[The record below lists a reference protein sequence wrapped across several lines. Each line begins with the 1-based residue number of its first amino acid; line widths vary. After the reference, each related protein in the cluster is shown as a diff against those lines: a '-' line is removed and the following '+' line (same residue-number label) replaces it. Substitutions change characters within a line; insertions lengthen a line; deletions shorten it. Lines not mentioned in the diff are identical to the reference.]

1 MNCPRC
7 NAPNPDGQRFC
18 GSCGAPLPPP
28 QQDPNYGY
36 RQPKPNPNSSNRYNY
51 NYQQQP
57 NQNSYNQ
64 KYTQPQEP
72 PYYKTWF
79 LVLMSVVF
87 PIIGIILLWIGK
99 RPQKKAL
106 RILLTVF
113 LVFYT
118 FVRFAGCTATT
129 PDSSTTS
136 AKVESEKNNTD
147 NNEVAEQTQNQEEQK
162 EEQNLIDADVSD
174 CHVKY
179 ISASI
184 EDNYVDESCLVIYYE
199 FTNNSNENKCFDY
212 TIGAKA
218 FQDGVELKESNFHV
232 NDSTKDSSVE
242 IQPGTT
248 VTVASAYILR
258 NDTSEISLEV
268 STWLSDKP
276 KASMTIP
283 VPVQ

>member
-18 GSCGAPLPPP
+18 GSCGAPLPPL

-36 RQPKPNPNSSNRYNY
+36 RKPEPNPNSNHRYNY
-51 NYQQQP
+51 NYQQP

-64 KYTQPQEP
+64 KYTQPQEH

-87 PIIGIILLWIGK
+87 PVIGIILLWIGK
-99 RPQKKAL
+99 RPKKIAV
-106 RILLTVF
+106 RILLSVF

-118 FVRFAGCTATT
+118 FVKFTGCIAIT
-129 PDSSTTS
+129 PDSSTTNV
-136 AKVESEKNNTD
+136 KTESEKNNVKND
-147 NNEVAEQTQNQEEQK
+147 NKVVEQAPNQEEKK
-162 EEQNLIDADVSD
+162 EEQNLIDADVND

>member
-18 GSCGAPLPPP
+18 GSCGAPLPPL

-36 RQPKPNPNSSNRYNY
+36 RKPEPNPNSNHRYNY
-51 NYQQQP
+51 NYQQP

-64 KYTQPQEP
+64 KYTQPQEH

-99 RPQKKAL
+99 RPKKIAV
-106 RILLTVF
+106 RILLSVF

-118 FVRFAGCTATT
+118 FVKFTGCIAIT
-129 PDSSTTS
+129 PDSSTTNV
-136 AKVESEKNNTD
+136 KTESEKNNVKND
-147 NNEVAEQTQNQEEQK
+147 NKIVEQAPNQEEKK
-162 EEQNLIDADVSD
+162 EEQNLIDADVND

-199 FTNNSNENKCFDY
+199 FTNNSNKNKCFDY

-218 FQDGVELKESNFHV
+218 FQDGVELK
-232 NDSTKDSSVE
+232 T
-242 IQPGTT
+242 
-248 VTVASAYILR
+248 
-258 NDTSEISLEV
+258 
-268 STWLSDKP
+268 
-276 KASMTIP
+276 
-283 VPVQ
+283 

>member
-18 GSCGAPLPPP
+18 GSCGAPLPPL
-28 QQDPNYGY
+28 QQDLNYGY
-36 RQPKPNPNSSNRYNY
+36 RKPEPNPNSNHRYNY
-51 NYQQQP
+51 NYQQP

-64 KYTQPQEP
+64 KYTQPQEH

-87 PIIGIILLWIGK
+87 PVIGIILLWIGK
-99 RPQKKAL
+99 RPKKIAV
-106 RILLTVF
+106 RILLSVF

-118 FVRFAGCTATT
+118 FVKFTGCIAIT
-129 PDSSTTS
+129 PDSSTTNV
-136 AKVESEKNNTD
+136 KTESEKNNVKND
-147 NNEVAEQTQNQEEQK
+147 NKVVEQAPNQEEKK
-162 EEQNLIDADVSD
+162 EEQNLIDADVND

-179 ISASI
+179 IGASI

-218 FQDGVELKESNFHV
+218 FQDGVELKL
-232 NDSTKDSSVE
+232 K
-242 IQPGTT
+242 
-248 VTVASAYILR
+248 
-258 NDTSEISLEV
+258 
-268 STWLSDKP
+268 
-276 KASMTIP
+276 
-283 VPVQ
+283 

>member
-18 GSCGAPLPPP
+18 GSCGAPLPPL

-36 RQPKPNPNSSNRYNY
+36 RKPEPNPNSNHRYNY
-51 NYQQQP
+51 NYQQP

-64 KYTQPQEP
+64 KYTQPQEH

-87 PIIGIILLWIGK
+87 PVIGIILLWIGK
-99 RPQKKAL
+99 RPKKIAV
-106 RILLTVF
+106 RILLSVF

-118 FVRFAGCTATT
+118 FVKFTGCIAIT
-129 PDSSTTS
+129 PDSSTTTV
-136 AKVESEKNNTD
+136 KTESEKNNVKND
-147 NNEVAEQTQNQEEQK
+147 NKVVEQAPNQEEKK
-162 EEQNLIDADVSD
+162 EEQNLIDADVND

>member
-1 MNCPRC
+1 
-7 NAPNPDGQRFC
+7 
-18 GSCGAPLPPP
+18 
-28 QQDPNYGY
+28 
-36 RQPKPNPNSSNRYNY
+36 
-51 NYQQQP
+51 
-57 NQNSYNQ
+57 
-64 KYTQPQEP
+64 
-72 PYYKTWF
+72 
-79 LVLMSVVF
+79 MSVVF
-87 PIIGIILLWIGK
+87 PVIGIILLWIGK
-99 RPQKKAL
+99 RPKKIAV
-106 RILLTVF
+106 RILLSVF

-118 FVRFAGCTATT
+118 FVKFTGCIAIT
-129 PDSSTTS
+129 PDSSTTNV
-136 AKVESEKNNTD
+136 KTESEKNNVKND
-147 NNEVAEQTQNQEEQK
+147 NKVVEQAPNQEEKK
-162 EEQNLIDADVSD
+162 EEQNLIDADVND

>member
-18 GSCGAPLPPP
+18 GSCGAPLPPL

-36 RQPKPNPNSSNRYNY
+36 RKPEPNPNSNHRYNY
-51 NYQQQP
+51 NYQQP

-64 KYTQPQEP
+64 KYTQLQEH

-87 PIIGIILLWIGK
+87 PVIGIILLWIGK
-99 RPQKKAL
+99 RPKKIAV
-106 RILLTVF
+106 RILLSVF

-118 FVRFAGCTATT
+118 FVKFTGCIAIT
-129 PDSSTTS
+129 PDSSTTNV
-136 AKVESEKNNTD
+136 KTESEKNNVKND
-147 NNEVAEQTQNQEEQK
+147 NKVVEQAPNQEEKK
-162 EEQNLIDADVSD
+162 EEQNLIDADVND

-268 STWLSDKP
+268 NTWLSDKP

>member
-18 GSCGAPLPPP
+18 GSCGAPLPPL

-36 RQPKPNPNSSNRYNY
+36 RKPEPNPNSNHRYNY
-51 NYQQQP
+51 NYQQP

-64 KYTQPQEP
+64 KYTQPQEH

-99 RPQKKAL
+99 RPKKIAV
-106 RILLTVF
+106 RILLSVF

-118 FVRFAGCTATT
+118 FVKFTGCIAIT
-129 PDSSTTS
+129 PDSSTTNV
-136 AKVESEKNNTD
+136 KTESEKNNVKND
-147 NNEVAEQTQNQEEQK
+147 NKIVEQTPNQEEKK
-162 EEQNLIDADVSD
+162 EEQNLIDADVND

-199 FTNNSNENKCFDY
+199 FTNNSNKNKCFDY

>member
-18 GSCGAPLPPP
+18 GSCGAPLPPL
-28 QQDPNYGY
+28 QQDPNYGS
-36 RQPKPNPNSSNRYNY
+36 RKPEPNPNSNHRYNY
-51 NYQQQP
+51 NYQQP

-64 KYTQPQEP
+64 KYTQPQEH

-87 PIIGIILLWIGK
+87 PVIGIILLWIGK
-99 RPQKKAL
+99 RPKKIAV
-106 RILLTVF
+106 RILLSVF

-118 FVRFAGCTATT
+118 FVKFTGCIAIT
-129 PDSSTTS
+129 PDSSTTNV
-136 AKVESEKNNTD
+136 KTESEKNNVKND
-147 NNEVAEQTQNQEEQK
+147 NKVVEQAPNQEEKK
-162 EEQNLIDADVSD
+162 EEQNLIDADVND

-232 NDSTKDSSVE
+232 NDNTKDSSVE

>member
-18 GSCGAPLPPP
+18 GSCGAPLPPL

-36 RQPKPNPNSSNRYNY
+36 RKPEPNPNSNHRYNY
-51 NYQQQP
+51 NYQQP

-64 KYTQPQEP
+64 KYTQPQEH

-87 PIIGIILLWIGK
+87 PVIGIILLWIGK
-99 RPQKKAL
+99 RPKKIAV
-106 RILLTVF
+106 RILLSVF

-118 FVRFAGCTATT
+118 FVKFTGCIAIT
-129 PDSSTTS
+129 PDSSTTNV
-136 AKVESEKNNTD
+136 KTESEKNNVKND
-147 NNEVAEQTQNQEEQK
+147 NKVVEQAPNQEEIK
-162 EEQNLIDADVSD
+162 EEQNLIDADVND

>member
-18 GSCGAPLPPP
+18 GSCGAPLPPL
-28 QQDPNYGY
+28 QQDLNYGY
-36 RQPKPNPNSSNRYNY
+36 RKPEPNPNSNHRYNY
-51 NYQQQP
+51 NYQQP

-64 KYTQPQEP
+64 KYTQPQEH

-87 PIIGIILLWIGK
+87 PVIGIILLWIGK
-99 RPQKKAL
+99 RPKKIAV
-106 RILLTVF
+106 RILLSVF

-118 FVRFAGCTATT
+118 FVKFTGCIAIT
-129 PDSSTTS
+129 PDSSTTNV
-136 AKVESEKNNTD
+136 KTESEKNNVKND
-147 NNEVAEQTQNQEEQK
+147 NKVVEQAPNQEEKK
-162 EEQNLIDADVSD
+162 EEQNLIDADVND

-179 ISASI
+179 IGASI

>member
-18 GSCGAPLPPP
+18 GSCGAPLPPL

-36 RQPKPNPNSSNRYNY
+36 RKPEQNPNSNHRYNY
-51 NYQQQP
+51 NYQQP

-64 KYTQPQEP
+64 KYTQPQEH

-87 PIIGIILLWIGK
+87 PVIGIILLWIGK
-99 RPQKKAL
+99 RPKKIAV
-106 RILLTVF
+106 RILLSVF

-118 FVRFAGCTATT
+118 FVKFTGCIAIT
-129 PDSSTTS
+129 PDSSTTNV
-136 AKVESEKNNTD
+136 KTESEKNNVKND
-147 NNEVAEQTQNQEEQK
+147 NKVVEQAPNQEEKK
-162 EEQNLIDADVSD
+162 EEQNLIDADVND

>member
-18 GSCGAPLPPP
+18 GSCGAPLPPL

-36 RQPKPNPNSSNRYNY
+36 RKPEPNPNSNHRYNY
-51 NYQQQP
+51 NYQQP

-64 KYTQPQEP
+64 KYTQPQEH

-87 PIIGIILLWIGK
+87 PVIGIILLWIGK
-99 RPQKKAL
+99 RPKKIAV
-106 RILLTVF
+106 RIVLSVF

-118 FVRFAGCTATT
+118 FVKFTGCIAIT
-129 PDSSTTS
+129 PDSSTTNV
-136 AKVESEKNNTD
+136 KTESEKNNVKND
-147 NNEVAEQTQNQEEQK
+147 NKVVEQAPNQEEKK
-162 EEQNLIDADVSD
+162 EEQNLIDADVND

>member
-18 GSCGAPLPPP
+18 GSCGAPLPPL

-36 RQPKPNPNSSNRYNY
+36 RKPEPNPNSNHRYNY
-51 NYQQQP
+51 NYQQP

-64 KYTQPQEP
+64 KYTQPQEH

-87 PIIGIILLWIGK
+87 PVIGIILLWIGK
-99 RPQKKAL
+99 RPKKNAV
-106 RILLTVF
+106 RILLSVF

-118 FVRFAGCTATT
+118 FVKFTGCIAIT
-129 PDSSTTS
+129 PDSSTTNV
-136 AKVESEKNNTD
+136 KTESEKNNVKND
-147 NNEVAEQTQNQEEQK
+147 NKVVEQAPNQEEKK
-162 EEQNLIDADVSD
+162 EEQNLIDADVND

>member
-18 GSCGAPLPPP
+18 GSCGAPLPPL

-36 RQPKPNPNSSNRYNY
+36 RKPEPNPNSNHRYNY
-51 NYQQQP
+51 NYQQP

-64 KYTQPQEP
+64 KYTQPQEH

-87 PIIGIILLWIGK
+87 PVIGIILLWIGK
-99 RPQKKAL
+99 RPKKIAV
-106 RILLTVF
+106 RILLSVF

-118 FVRFAGCTATT
+118 FVKFTGCIAIT
-129 PDSSTTS
+129 PDSSTTNV
-136 AKVESEKNNTD
+136 KTESEKNNVKND
-147 NNEVAEQTQNQEEQK
+147 NKVVEQAPNQEEKK
-162 EEQNLIDADVSD
+162 EEQNLIDADVND

-283 VPVQ
+283 IPVQ

>member
-18 GSCGAPLPPP
+18 GSCGAPLPPL

-36 RQPKPNPNSSNRYNY
+36 RKPEPNPNSNHRYNY
-51 NYQQQP
+51 NYQQP

-64 KYTQPQEP
+64 KYTQPQEH

-87 PIIGIILLWIGK
+87 PVIGIILLWIGK
-99 RPQKKAL
+99 RPKKIAV
-106 RILLTVF
+106 RILLSVF

-118 FVRFAGCTATT
+118 FVKFTGCIAIT
-129 PDSSTTS
+129 PDSSTTNV
-136 AKVESEKNNTD
+136 KTESEKNNVKND
-147 NNEVAEQTQNQEEQK
+147 NKVVEQAPNQEEKK
-162 EEQNLIDADVSD
+162 EEQNLIDADVND

-248 VTVASAYILR
+248 ITVASAYILR

>member
-18 GSCGAPLPPP
+18 GSCGAPLPPL

-36 RQPKPNPNSSNRYNY
+36 RKPEPNPNSNHRYNY
-51 NYQQQP
+51 NYQQP

-64 KYTQPQEP
+64 KYTQPQEH

-87 PIIGIILLWIGK
+87 PVIGIILLWIGK
-99 RPQKKAL
+99 RPKKIAV
-106 RILLTVF
+106 RILLSVF
-113 LVFYT
+113 LIFYT
-118 FVRFAGCTATT
+118 FVKFTGCIAIT
-129 PDSSTTS
+129 PDSSTTNV
-136 AKVESEKNNTD
+136 KTESEKNNVKND
-147 NNEVAEQTQNQEEQK
+147 NKVVEQAPNQEEKK
-162 EEQNLIDADVSD
+162 EEQNLIDADVND

>member
-18 GSCGAPLPPP
+18 GSCGAPLPPL

-36 RQPKPNPNSSNRYNY
+36 RKPEPNPNSNHRYNY
-51 NYQQQP
+51 NYQQP

-64 KYTQPQEP
+64 KYTQPQEH

-87 PIIGIILLWIGK
+87 PVIGIILLWIGK
-99 RPQKKAL
+99 RPKKIAV
-106 RILLTVF
+106 RILLSVF

-118 FVRFAGCTATT
+118 FVKFTGCIAIT
-129 PDSSTTS
+129 PDSSTTNV
-136 AKVESEKNNTD
+136 KTESEKNNVKND
-147 NNEVAEQTQNQEEQK
+147 NKVVEQAPNQEEKK
-162 EEQNLIDADVSD
+162 EEQNLIDADVND

-212 TIGAKA
+212 TIWAKA

-283 VPVQ
+283 IPVQ

>member
-18 GSCGAPLPPP
+18 GSCGAPLPPL

-36 RQPKPNPNSSNRYNY
+36 RKPEPNPNSNHRYNY
-51 NYQQQP
+51 NYQQP

-64 KYTQPQEP
+64 KYTQPQEH

-87 PIIGIILLWIGK
+87 PVIGIILLWIGK
-99 RPQKKAL
+99 RPKKIAV
-106 RILLTVF
+106 RILLSVF

-118 FVRFAGCTATT
+118 FVKFTGCIAIT
-129 PDSSTTS
+129 PDSSTTNV
-136 AKVESEKNNTD
+136 KTESEKNNVKND
-147 NNEVAEQTQNQEEQK
+147 NKVVEQAPNQEEKK
-162 EEQNLIDADVSD
+162 EEQNLIDADVND
-174 CHVKY
+174 CYVKY

>member
-18 GSCGAPLPPP
+18 GSCGAPLPPL

-36 RQPKPNPNSSNRYNY
+36 RKPEPNSNSNHRYNY
-51 NYQQQP
+51 NYQQP

-64 KYTQPQEP
+64 KYTQPQEH

-79 LVLMSVVF
+79 LVLMSIVF
-87 PIIGIILLWIGK
+87 PVIGIILLWIGK
-99 RPQKKAL
+99 RPKKIAV
-106 RILLTVF
+106 RILLSVF

-118 FVRFAGCTATT
+118 FVKFTGCIAIT
-129 PDSSTTS
+129 PDSSTTNV
-136 AKVESEKNNTD
+136 KTESEKNNVKND
-147 NNEVAEQTQNQEEQK
+147 NKVVEQAPNQEEKK
-162 EEQNLIDADVSD
+162 EEQNLIDADVND

>member
-18 GSCGAPLPPP
+18 GSCGAPLPPL

-36 RQPKPNPNSSNRYNY
+36 RKPEPNPNSNHRYNY
-51 NYQQQP
+51 NYQQP

-64 KYTQPQEP
+64 KYTQPQEH

-87 PIIGIILLWIGK
+87 PVIGIILLWIGK
-99 RPQKKAL
+99 RPKKIAV
-106 RILLTVF
+106 RILLSVF

-118 FVRFAGCTATT
+118 FVKFTGCIAIT
-129 PDSSTTS
+129 PDSSTTNV
-136 AKVESEKNNTD
+136 KTESEKNNVKND
-147 NNEVAEQTQNQEEQK
+147 NKVVEQAPNQEEKK
-162 EEQNLIDADVSD
+162 EKQNLIDADVND

>member
-18 GSCGAPLPPP
+18 GSCGAPLPPL

-36 RQPKPNPNSSNRYNY
+36 RKPEPNPNSNHRYNY
-51 NYQQQP
+51 NYQQP

-64 KYTQPQEP
+64 KYTQPQEH

-87 PIIGIILLWIGK
+87 PVIGIILLWIGK
-99 RPQKKAL
+99 RPKKIAV
-106 RILLTVF
+106 RILLSVF

-118 FVRFAGCTATT
+118 FVKFTGCIAIT
-129 PDSSTTS
+129 PDFSTTNV
-136 AKVESEKNNTD
+136 KTESEKNNVKND
-147 NNEVAEQTQNQEEQK
+147 NKVVEQAPNQEEKK
-162 EEQNLIDADVSD
+162 EEQNLIDADVND

>member
-18 GSCGAPLPPP
+18 GSCGAPLPPL

-36 RQPKPNPNSSNRYNY
+36 REPEPNPNSNHRYNY
-51 NYQQQP
+51 NYQQP

-64 KYTQPQEP
+64 KYTQPQEH

-79 LVLMSVVF
+79 LVLISLVF
-87 PIIGIILLWIGK
+87 PVIGIILLWIGK
-99 RPQKKAL
+99 RPKKIAV
-106 RILLTVF
+106 RILLSVF

-118 FVRFAGCTATT
+118 FVKFTGCIAIT
-129 PDSSTTS
+129 PDSSTTNV
-136 AKVESEKNNTD
+136 KTESEKNNVKND
-147 NNEVAEQTQNQEEQK
+147 NKVVEQAPNQEEKK
-162 EEQNLIDADVSD
+162 EEQNLIDADVND

>member
-18 GSCGAPLPPP
+18 GSCGAPLPPL

-36 RQPKPNPNSSNRYNY
+36 RKTEPNPNSNHRYNY
-51 NYQQQP
+51 NYQQP

-64 KYTQPQEP
+64 KYTQPQEH

-87 PIIGIILLWIGK
+87 PVIGIILLWIGK
-99 RPQKKAL
+99 RPKKIAV
-106 RILLTVF
+106 RILLSVF

-118 FVRFAGCTATT
+118 FVKFTGCIAIT
-129 PDSSTTS
+129 PDSSTTNV
-136 AKVESEKNNTD
+136 KTESEKNNVKND
-147 NNEVAEQTQNQEEQK
+147 NKVVEQAPNQEEKK
-162 EEQNLIDADVSD
+162 EEQNLIDADVND